1 MKTQAYTIIAIM
13 VLFGCMAGS
22 VRAQCNM
29 PAVAKIPF
37 PFSTGKATLPAG
49 EYRITCLDP
58 NEKLVLIQSKDR
70 NVRSIILMISLDGR
84 GRENGK
90 LVFHRYGNRYFFVQA
105 WDEGSTGLELPTT
118 RAERRVANE
127 VAGIKPKTETIAL
140 TVRKSR
146 RQEDRPQ

>member
-1 MKTQAYTIIAIM
+1 MKKQAYTIIAMM
-13 VLFGCMAGS
+13 VFFGCMAGS
-22 VRAQCNM
+22 AKAQCNNA

-58 NEKLVLIQSKDR
+58 TGRLVLIQSNDR
-70 NVRSIILMISLDGR
+70 KARTMILMISLNNSR
-84 GRENGK
+84 RERAK

-105 WDEGSTGLELPTT
+105 WDGGSTGLELPTT

-140 TVRKSR
+140 TVRKS
-146 RQEDRPQ
+146 

>member
-1 MKTQAYTIIAIM
+1 MKKQAYTIIAMM

-22 VRAQCNM
+22 AKAQCNNT

-58 NEKLVLIQSKDR
+58 NEKLVLIQNNDR
-70 NVRSIILMISLDGR
+70 KARTMILMISLNNSR
-84 GRENGK
+84 RESAK

-105 WDEGSTGLELPTT
+105 WDGGSTGLELPTT
-118 RAERRVANE
+118 RAERTVANE

-140 TVRKSR
+140 TVRK
-146 RQEDRPQ
+146 